1 MFSKTVLQNGLS
13 RKKYF
18 FRSQKKIP
26 ELSSGIFLRK
36 KLDFRKVKFSDQ
48 FFARNH
54 EIRLADFQDE
64 RYGHYGARK
73 EATVILF
80 LRLGLPRPPP
90 PEMPESLKKKL
101 AAAQH

>member
-54 EIRLADFQDE
+54 EIMLADFQDE

-80 LRLGLPRPPP
+80 L
-90 PEMPESLKKKL
+90 SF
-101 AAAQH
+101 